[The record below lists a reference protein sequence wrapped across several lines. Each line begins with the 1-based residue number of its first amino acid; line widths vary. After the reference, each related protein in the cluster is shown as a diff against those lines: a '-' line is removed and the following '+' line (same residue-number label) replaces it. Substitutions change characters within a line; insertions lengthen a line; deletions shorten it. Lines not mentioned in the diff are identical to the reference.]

1 MKILRDGQLRK
12 LVPLSRV
19 TIWRLEKQD
28 AFPRRVKIG
37 KNSIGWLEHEVIQ
50 WIASRPKA

>member
-1 MKILRDGQLRK
+1 MRIIRDGQLRK

-37 KNSIGWLEHEVIQ
+37 KNSVGWLEHEVIQ

>member
-1 MKILRDGQLRK
+1 MKIIRAPQLEK

-19 TIWRLEKQD
+19 TFWRLEKQG
-28 AFPRRVKIG
+28 AFPQRVRIG
-37 KNSIGWLEHEVIQ
+37 KNSVGWFEHEVIQ